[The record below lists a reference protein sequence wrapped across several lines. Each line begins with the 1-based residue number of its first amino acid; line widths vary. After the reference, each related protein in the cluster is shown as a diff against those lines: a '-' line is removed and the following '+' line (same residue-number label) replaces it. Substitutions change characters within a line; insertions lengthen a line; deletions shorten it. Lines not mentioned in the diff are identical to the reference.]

1 MRTKSDIKIL
11 LCYIL
16 KTIDTP
22 ITKQQLD
29 LLFQTTELANFF
41 EVGDAVSALAE
52 NGLIT
57 TAENENGE
65 KSYVI
70 TNAGRQAAE
79 NLETDI
85 SVSTRKQAVSAA
97 LEILAR
103 EKIKR
108 YTETKIEKLEKGYNV
123 VLSIRD
129 GDTLMMQT
137 VLYAADSMQANL
149 LCDSFAADPSRLYAG
164 IIELLTS

>member
-16 KTIDTP
+16 KTIDAP

-41 EVGDAVSALAE
+41 EVGDAVSALADSS
-52 NGLIT
+52 LISVSR
-57 TAENENGE
+57 NENGE
-65 KSYVI
+65 ESYVI
-70 TNAGRQAAE
+70 TPAGRRASE

-85 SVSTRKQAVSAA
+85 SASTRKKAVSAA
-97 LEILAR
+97 MEILAR
-103 EKIKR
+103 EKTRR
-108 YTETKIEKLEKGYNV
+108 YTDAKIEKLEKGYNV

-129 GDTLMMQT
+129 GDELMLQT
-137 VLYAADSMQANL
+137 VLYAADSIQANL
-149 LCDSFAADPSRLYAG
+149 LCDNFTADPSRLYAG
-164 IIELLTS
+164 IIELLTT